1 MTQLYIIE
9 DVRKRFMGTP
19 ALRQYLPM
27 LDEYI
32 FQNSQIEWLCR
43 ATIEKVVK
51 FCEETNE

>member
-1 MTQLYIIE
+1 MTQLYTIE
-9 DVRKRFMGTP
+9 DVRKRFMDTP

-43 ATIEKVVK
+43 ATIEKVVE
-51 FCEETNE
+51 FCKETNE